1 MTILE
6 LFCLKSCA
14 NAKCVISLHYQNK
27 RTMKTQFELKT
38 WLSENRETVIGKY
51 NKLTQEK
58 FFNGITLKDFML
70 QVMSV
75 LVRNNVK
82 SEKTASKILLIALGE
97 IYMNN
102 SKVIANDFKTDALK
116 AKYSGTAYM
125 AMV

>member
-1 MTILE
+1 MAIFE
-6 LFCLKSCA
+6 LFYLKSWA

>member
-1 MTILE
+1 
-6 LFCLKSCA
+6 
-14 NAKCVISLHYQNK
+14 
-27 RTMKTQFELKT
+27 MKTQFELKT

-51 NKLTQEK
+51 EKLTKEK

-70 QVMSV
+70 QAMSV

>member
-6 LFCLKSCA
+6 LFYLKSCA